1 MKIAIVGLGYVGIT
15 SMVCLAEIG
24 HDIFGVEHDPKK
36 LQALKAQK
44 SSIVEPQIEG
54 LLSKHLSKIFLTDRV
69 DELPSDIDLIMI
81 CVGTPSNCDGSSNL
95 VALRKVLKDLSKC
108 NYKADIIIRST
119 IPVGTCR
126 LLGTLLPT
134 NDLYFHPEFLREG
147 SAVEDFF
154 NPPKIVVG
162 STDEAKGEAIVN
174 KIYPNFKN
182 ATFSIDWETAEAVK
196 YADNIFHAL
205 KVTFT
210 NEISSAVTSMSADPN
225 KVMEIFCADQQLN
238 ISTAYLKPGFA
249 YGGSCLQKDLDS
261 FLKQSQKV
269 ELPLLGS
276 IAESNE
282 QMISKFVSRISH
294 LGSVFI
300 FNGLTFKEN
309 VDDLRNSPFVSVVL
323 QLLKL
328 DKTIYAFDDNLHEL
342 YGDSNRALNSMTQY
356 PNFHLNVG
364 YKQKTNDVVIS
375 CHKALHSGIELESE
389 PDFLLYPNSGINKIF
404 A

>member
-1 MKIAIVGLGYVGIT
+1 
-15 SMVCLAEIG
+15 
-24 HDIFGVEHDPKK
+24 
-36 LQALKAQK
+36 
-44 SSIVEPQIEG
+44 
-54 LLSKHLSKIFLTDRV
+54 
-69 DELPSDIDLIMI
+69 
-81 CVGTPSNCDGSSNL
+81 
-95 VALRKVLKDLSKC
+95 
-108 NYKADIIIRST
+108 
-119 IPVGTCR
+119 
-126 LLGTLLPT
+126 
-134 NDLYFHPEFLREG
+134 
-147 SAVEDFF
+147 
-154 NPPKIVVG
+154 
-162 STDEAKGEAIVN
+162 
-174 KIYPNFKN
+174 
-182 ATFSIDWETAEAVK
+182 
-196 YADNIFHAL
+196 
-205 KVTFT
+205 
-210 NEISSAVTSMSADPN
+210 MSADPN

-364 YKQKTNDVVIS
+364 YKQKKQTTSLYPATRPYTVVLSWNQSQIS
-375 CHKALHSGIELESE
+375 CCIQTLELTKYLHENFIHYNTITKFRRDCRSDYDDESHR
-389 PDFLLYPNSGINKIF
+389 IF
-404 A
+404 RKPGL